1 MNAITYQLK
10 AQQIAEIFKKSHPV
24 KIVLF
29 GSVVSGKISMGSD
42 LDICLIKDGNPLEI
56 KKNLW
61 GLLRKAGYDWEIEPD
76 IHVISPLQY
85 SDYLQRGDPFVE
97 EIAKGKVLYE

>member
-1 MNAITYQLK
+1 MNATTYQLK
-10 AQQIAEIFKKSHPV
+10 AQQVAEIFKQSHPV

-29 GSVVSGKISMGSD
+29 GSGARGKTTMGSD

-61 GLLRKAGYDWEIEPD
+61 ALLRKAGYDWEIEPD
-76 IHVISPLQY
+76 IHVFSPSQY
-85 SDYLQRGDPFVE
+85 ADYLERGDPFVE